1 MKKVDNSKVAA
12 GGMKHSSK
20 KGVQKV
26 DTNDNKDVNEEKILK
41 ERVRSYFSSFKRL
54 YLLVGVC
61 EQASD
66 SLSTGTDTFCV
77 FPHAFVFVIACL
89 CINQN

>member
-1 MKKVDNSKVAA
+1 MKKVDDSKVAA

-41 ERVRSYFSSFKRL
+41 ERVRSYFSSFRRL

-66 SLSTGTDTFCV
+66 SLSTGTHTYCV
-77 FPHAFVFVIACL
+77 FFTCFCL
-89 CINQN
+89 CYSLLMY